1 MKILCLCVSHIHFV
15 DICFQ
20 LHEDKL
26 IQEAEATKVTQARNL
41 ALAKEKLRAQQVA
54 SLPPPVKPDLK
65 QLLNKA
71 KAAYVQVC
79 GILRVMNGI
88 IYVTHALYYGYCSG
102 LKKRPKPAE

>member
-1 MKILCLCVSHIHFV
+1 MLLAHRPWNFYVYVLATFILLIF
-15 DICFQ
+15 FQ

-26 IQEAEATKVTQARNL
+26 IQAAETTKVTQARNL

-79 GILRVMNGI
+79 GIRRVMNGI
-88 IYVTHALYYGYCSG
+88 IYVTHALYYG
-102 LKKRPKPAE
+102 